1 MFQLNKDFRLT
12 SSNEGSVILDLKSG
26 KYMRLNRSGKTVLE
40 SLLDNGTIENCIIQL
55 SQQYPTTSVNRIQK
69 DVENL
74 TNELLAQRVIEKI

>member
-12 SSNEGSVILDLKSG
+12 SSNEGLVILDLKSG

-40 SLLDNGTIENCIIQL
+40 SLLDNGTIETCIIQL

>member
-40 SLLDNGTIENCIIQL
+40 SLLENGTIETCIIQL
-55 SQQYPTTSVNRIQK
+55 SQQYPTTSVHRIQK

>member
-40 SLLDNGTIENCIIQL
+40 SLLG
-55 SQQYPTTSVNRIQK
+55 
-69 DVENL
+69 
-74 TNELLAQRVIEKI
+74 RVS